1 MVAPIDYTID
11 VQSPIEAALGGFKF
25 GATIAEL
32 QARRE
37 AAQAEAAI
45 KQQQQQAAMRA
56 QQELDGLYKNPN
68 PNATD
73 FVRVSSLLPKDQ
85 AENVRKGWEILSEEQ
100 KQAKLAQSGQVFSA
114 LRANAPDI
122 AIKLLEE
129 QAVANRNAGREAE
142 AKAAETYIRII
153 NVDPKRAF
161 DNIGTMLA
169 VVPGGEKIIESAAKS
184 AEMRRAEEMAPITMR
199 RESAEV
205 ISKEIENKF
214 KPEKLAADLGLT
226 KAQTEQAK
234 AAVASSRAAA
244 AKSGAEAARAEA
256 EARQMGAGVIPLDKR
271 PEAEAKFRKEYSD
284 QTKGYQEVKSAYQR
298 ILASEDSAVGDLSLI
313 FGYMKMLDPGSV
325 VREGEFATA
334 QNAAGV
340 PDRVMN
346 LYNRALS
353 GQRLNPSQ
361 RQSFKGQADKLYK
374 TAATQ
379 EETVRKG
386 IERIATGYGLKTE
399 NIFYA
404 PTEVAPAAPSAVPAA
419 APTPAA
425 AQPAQNRID
434 QLLKQYGPK

>member
-1 MVAPIDYTID
+1 MVKPIDYSID
-11 VQSPIEAALGGFKF
+11 MPDPLQAFQESYSLGAKFAEA
-25 GATIAEL
+25 

-73 FVRVSSLLPKDQ
+73 FARVSSLLPKDQ

-129 QAVANRNAGREAE
+129 QVVANRNAGREAE

-199 RESAEV
+199 KESAEA
-205 ISKEIENKF
+205 IAKEIENKF
-214 KPEKLAADLGLT
+214 KPEQLAADLGLT
-226 KAQTEQAK
+226 QAQTEQAK
-234 AAVASSRAAA
+234 AAVLASKAAA
-244 AKSGAEAARAEA
+244 AKSGAEATRAQS
-256 EARQMGAGVIPLDKR
+256 EARQMGAGIIPLDKR
-271 PEAEAKFRKEYSD
+271 PELESKFRKEYSD
-284 QTKGYQEVKSAYQR
+284 QTKGYTEVKEAYQR
-298 ILASEDSAVGDLSLI
+298 ILASEPNPAGDLSLI
-313 FGYMKMLDPGSV
+313 FGFMKMLDPMTG
-325 VREGEFATA
+325 VREGEYANA
-334 QNAAGV
+334 ANAAGIPERIRIQYNKAIDGDKLS
-340 PDRVMN
+340 PDQRVM
-346 LYNRALS
+346 YKK
-353 GQRLNPSQ
+353 
-361 RQSFKGQADKLYK
+361 QSEKLY
-374 TAATQ
+374 AAAAVK
-379 EETVRKG
+379 EKEVRKG
-386 IERIATGYGLKTE
+386 IERIATGYGLKTD

-404 PTEVAPAAPSAVPAA
+404 PTEVAPSAPTSAQSKAQEVPAM
-419 APTPAA
+419 PSGFKVI
-425 AQPAQNRID
+425 R
-434 QLLKQYGPK
+434 

>member
-1 MVAPIDYTID
+1 MVKPYDYSINVPD
-11 VQSPIEAALGGFKF
+11 PVQAFGESYALGAKF
-25 GATIAEL
+25 AES
-32 QARRE
+32 QAKRE

-129 QAVANRNAGREAE
+129 QAIANRNAGREAE
-142 AKAAETYIRII
+142 AKADETYIRII

-199 RESAEV
+199 KESAEA
-205 ISKEIENKF
+205 IGKEIENKF
-214 KPEKLAADLGLT
+214 KPDKLAAELGLT
-226 KAQTEQAK
+226 QAQTEQAK
-234 AAVASSRAAA
+234 AAVSASRAAA
-244 AKSGAEAARAEA
+244 AASGAAAARAQA
-256 EARQMGAGVIPLDKR
+256 EARQMGAGIIPLDKR

-284 QTKGYQEVKSAYQR
+284 QTKGYQEVKSAYGR
-298 ILASEDSAVGDLSLI
+298 ILASEDSAVGDISLI

-325 VREGEFATA
+325 VREGEYATA
-334 QNAAGV
+334 ANATGV
-340 PDRVMN
+340 PQQVMN
-346 LYNRALS
+346 LYNRVLS
-353 GQRLNPSQ
+353 GERLSASQ
-361 RQSFKGQADKLYK
+361 RQSFKGQSEKLYK

-379 EETVRKG
+379 EETVRNG
-386 IERIATGYGLKTE
+386 IGRIATGYGLKTE

-404 PTEVAPAAPSAVPAA
+404 PTEVAPGAPATAAGA

-425 AQPAQNRID
+425 PQPAQDRIN
-434 QLLKQYGPK
+434 QLLKQYGPR